1 MTDFIEEV
9 IEFVT
14 QKEVYGTVLTIV
26 ISCLIYKVIAALLE
40 KALNANKEGY
50 ELKKRKT
57 VVILFQRITK
67 YLIVIIA
74 GLNILS
80 IFGVNVKGMVAGLG
94 VTATIIGL
102 ALQDTFKDIISGI
115 NIITENYFIVG
126 DIVSY
131 NGFTG
136 EVIEFGLK
144 STKIKNVNGEV
155 MIVANRNIMELKNL
169 SQKDQTVQ
177 IKIPLPY
184 GEDIGK
190 LEEIINNQILPQIK
204 EVENVTPET
213 VVYLGI
219 NELADSSVNYL
230 VQFRCRREKQWQAKR
245 DANKIILETL
255 NKNKVSVPF
264 PQVEV
269 HNGK

>member
-1 MTDFIEEV
+1 MTDYIDSV
-9 IEFVT
+9 IEFIT
-14 QKEVYGTVLTIV
+14 KKEVYGVVLTLV
-26 ISCLIYKVIAALLE
+26 ISYIVYKVLANLLE

-57 VVILFQRITK
+57 VVILFQRIAK
-67 YLIVIIA
+67 ILIIVIA
-74 GLNILS
+74 GLTILS
-80 IFGVNVKGMVAGLG
+80 ILGINVKGMVAGLG

-169 SQKDQTVQ
+169 SKKDQTVQ

-190 LEEIINNQILPQIK
+190 LEDIIKNQILPQIEK
-204 EVENVTPET
+204 VENVRPDTIA
-213 VVYLGI
+213 YLGI

-230 VQFRCRREKQWQAKR
+230 IQFRCTREKQWQAKR
-245 DANKIILETL
+245 EANKIILETL